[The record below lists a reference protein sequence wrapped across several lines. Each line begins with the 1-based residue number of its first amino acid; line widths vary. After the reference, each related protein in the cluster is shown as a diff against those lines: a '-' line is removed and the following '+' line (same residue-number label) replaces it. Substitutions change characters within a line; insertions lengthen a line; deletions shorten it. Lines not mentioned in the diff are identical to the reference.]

1 MGKMKLLKDRTK
13 KMVLQLLEHLSSVT
27 PLSVKLAILNEA
39 LGADAT
45 EKVFPMLAGMAARC
59 GITGFSAKGQY
70 GTICST
76 PSDFIVF
83 GTYARRG
90 TWAERTNATLWD
102 FFQESGG
109 GTYLDVGA
117 NIGLTTIPLARNR
130 SVKCVALE
138 PEPTNFE
145 NLKNNVAVNCPFG
158 NVEVT
163 QIAVFDRSTTVD
175 FEIEKHNLGD
185 HRIRLT
191 DSPGSYEEQHRRVIR
206 VPTATL
212 DELAKDVQLPL
223 AVKIDTQGAEP
234 FVFGGGGSTL
244 AKADLIICEW
254 WPYGMKRLNGNPEVI
269 ANFFR
274 QQSVFISI
282 AEREEAEAGPPVSA
296 GEAFDQLLATVTKDQ
311 DNPQYYVD
319 LTARRRRE

>member
-1 MGKMKLLKDRTK
+1 MGGMKQLKGRTK
-13 KMVLQLLEHLSSVT
+13 KLALKLLEHVSSVT
-27 PLSVKLAILNEA
+27 PLSAKLAILNEA

-45 EKVFPMLAGMAARC
+45 EKVFPLLAQMAASC

-83 GTYARRG
+83 GTYARSG
-90 TWAERTNATLWD
+90 TWAERTNAMLWN
-102 FFQESGG
+102 FFQDSGG

-117 NIGLTTIPLARNR
+117 NIGLTTIPVARNR
-130 SVKCVALE
+130 SVKCVAFE

-145 NLKNNVAVNCPFG
+145 NLKINVAVNCPFG
-158 NVEVT
+158 NVEVK
-163 QIAVFDRSTTVD
+163 QFAVFDRSTTVD

-191 DSPGSYEEQHRRVIR
+191 NSPGSYEEQQRRVIR

-212 DELAKDVQLPL
+212 DDLTREVQLPL

-234 FVFGGGGSTL
+234 FVFGGGGRTL

-269 ANFFR
+269 AEFFR
-274 QQSVFISI
+274 QQSVTISI
-282 AEREEAEAGPPVSA
+282 AERENVEARPPVSA
-296 GEAFDQLLATVTKDQ
+296 PEAFDQLLATVADDR
-311 DNPQYYVD
+311 DNPYYYVD
-319 LTARRRRE
+319 LTARRTRE